1 MKPRKSSSTL
11 HSFQDLKDL
20 IGVKSRVP
28 PKPQE
33 PKPPVNKKMEDPELR
48 TEDLFAKAMEG
59 VTPIPRDTR
68 GNYVEKAVQVRPP
81 EGPGRKE
88 DAETLSKL
96 TDLIRYGKGF
106 NVCDTPEYIEGTGY
120 HVPPAVAKRLH
131 QGDYSIEAHV
141 DLHGYNVEA
150 AREIFEEFMRWA
162 MYGNKK
168 GVLIVHG
175 RGLCSPAEPVLK
187 RKVEE
192 WLTRGPWRKWV
203 VAYSSAR
210 ICDGGAGATYV
221 LLRERPVSK
230 RFKLGKW
237 KAKKNSE
244 TLPV

>member
-81 EGPGRKE
+81 EGPGRRE

-106 NVCDTPEYIEGTGY
+106 NVCDTPEYIEGRDTMCLLPLPNG
-120 HVPPAVAKRLH
+120 
-131 QGDYSIEAHV
+131 S
-141 DLHGYNVEA
+141 
-150 AREIFEEFMRWA
+150 
-162 MYGNKK
+162 
-168 GVLIVHG
+168 
-175 RGLCSPAEPVLK
+175 
-187 RKVEE
+187 
-192 WLTRGPWRKWV
+192 TRGTIRSKPMSTFTV
-203 VAYSSAR
+203 
-210 ICDGGAGATYV
+210 TM
-221 LLRERPVSK
+221 LRLPGKFSK
-230 RFKLGKW
+230 SL
-237 KAKKNSE
+237 
-244 TLPV
+244 